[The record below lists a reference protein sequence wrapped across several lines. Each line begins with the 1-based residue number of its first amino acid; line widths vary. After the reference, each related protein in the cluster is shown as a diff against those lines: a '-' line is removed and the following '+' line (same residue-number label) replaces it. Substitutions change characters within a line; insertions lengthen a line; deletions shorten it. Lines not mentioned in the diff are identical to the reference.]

1 MNKFSSILQWIGN
14 TIGAN
19 PNTLTTESKTLV
31 GAINEL
37 TASIAALTRKLS
49 KIQVLYFDSNTN
61 YPKTNISAGGTGT
74 FEHTYFRNDLTDALQ
89 PVSVYYL
96 GARLRSTGTNYN
108 RVFLYGGGMTT
119 QESAGMT
126 AYSLTCYGRNTGTA
140 AASDLVVRFIL
151 LVLPADDE

>member
-19 PNTLTTESKTLV
+19 PSTLSTESKTLV
-31 GAINEL
+31 GSINEL
-37 TASIAALTRKLS
+37 ASSIAALTRKLS

-74 FEHTYFRNDLTDALQ
+74 FEHTYFRNNLTDALQ
-89 PVSVYYL
+89 PVSVYL
-96 GARLRSTGTNYN
+96 INTRLRASGTNYG
-108 RVFLYGGGMTT
+108 RVFLYGGSMTK
-119 QESAGMT
+119 QEGALQD
-126 AYSLTCYGRNTGTA
+126 AYNFTCYGRNTGTA
-140 AASDLVVRFIL
+140 TASDLVVRFTV

>member
-19 PNTLTTESKTLV
+19 PNTLTTESKTLI
-31 GAINEL
+31 GSINEL
-37 TASIAALTRKLS
+37 ASSIAALTRKLS

-61 YPKTNISAGGTGT
+61 LPKTNISAGGTGT
-74 FEHTYFRNDLTDALQ
+74 FEHTYFRNTPGDMLQ

-108 RVFLYGGGMTT
+108 RVFLYGGGMTK
-119 QESAGMT
+119 QEGALND
-126 AYSLTCYGRNTGTA
+126 AYNFTCYGRNTGTA
-140 AASDLVVRFIL
+140 TASDLVVRFTV

>member
-19 PNTLTTESKTLV
+19 PSTLSTESKTLI
-31 GAINEL
+31 GSINEL
-37 TASIAALTRKLS
+37 ASSIAALTRKLS

-61 YPKTNISAGGTGT
+61 LPKTNISAGGTGT

-89 PVSVYYL
+89 PVTVYYL

-108 RVFLYGGGMTT
+108 RVFLYGGGMTK
-119 QESAGMT
+119 QEGALND
-126 AYSLTCYGRNTGTA
+126 AYNFTCYGRNTGTS
-140 AASDLVVRFIL
+140 AASDLVVRFTV

>member
-19 PNTLTTESKTLV
+19 PSTLSTESKTLV
-31 GAINEL
+31 GSINEL
-37 TASIAALTRKLS
+37 ASSIAALTRKLS
-49 KIQVLYFDSNTN
+49 KIQVITVDSNTN
-61 YPKTNISAGGTGT
+61 LPKTNISAGGTGT
-74 FEHTYFRNDLTDALQ
+74 FEHTYFLTKDLLQ
-89 PVSVYYL
+89 PAAVYYL
-96 GARLRSTGTNYN
+96 GARLRSVGTNYN

-119 QESAGMT
+119 EDSALYT
-126 AYSLTCYGRNTGTA
+126 ACNLTCYGRNTGTS